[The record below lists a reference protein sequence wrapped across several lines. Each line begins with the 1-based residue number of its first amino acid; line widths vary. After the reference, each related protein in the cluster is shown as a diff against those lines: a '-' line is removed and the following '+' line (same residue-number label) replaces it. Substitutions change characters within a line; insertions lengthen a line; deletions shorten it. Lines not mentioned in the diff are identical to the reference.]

1 MKPAVLVLL
10 VAFIPFTAQAQST
23 AQTAP
28 AAKPPAAPATQE
40 IETEKIGAPVATPPP
55 ASARIVAAGS
65 FEPAQVKALLHK
77 LWLTEFRINDLL
89 TQLHPDKWSMT
100 DPAQKTFGQTIEG
113 LHQALAS
120 QEEWRAQFD
129 VRPDNMLLG
138 FETFVAISLVLP
150 RVESVAHNV
159 AQYENPSF
167 GSQFSQ
173 AASQLLD
180 LQQFLQPHLAS
191 LLKNQDGVLQ
201 GAQAKLAACQNQLG
215 FAMHSRQQTATPMK
229 NIAPE
234 FKGRHVHHTTD
245 TKAAAKTPKSK

>member
-10 VAFIPFTAQAQST
+10 VVFIPLVAQAQST
-23 AQTAP
+23 AQKAP
-28 AAKPPAAPATQE
+28 SAKPPAAPATEE

-55 ASARIVAAGS
+55 ASARTVAAGS
-65 FEPAQVKALLHK
+65 LEPAQVKALLHK
-77 LWLTEFRINDLL
+77 LWLIEFRINDLL
-89 TQLHPDKWSMT
+89 TQLHPDKWRMP
-100 DPAQKTFGQTIEG
+100 DPSRKTFTQTIEG

-138 FETFVAISLVLP
+138 FQTFVAMSLVLP

-159 AQYENPSF
+159 TQYENPSF
-167 GSQFSQ
+167 GAQFSQ

-180 LQQFLQPHLAS
+180 LQQLLQPHLAL

-201 GAQAKLAACQNQLG
+201 GAQANLAACQNQLG
-215 FAMHSRQQTATPMK
+215 FAMHSRQQAATPMK

-245 TKAAAKTPKSK
+245 TKAAAKTKESK